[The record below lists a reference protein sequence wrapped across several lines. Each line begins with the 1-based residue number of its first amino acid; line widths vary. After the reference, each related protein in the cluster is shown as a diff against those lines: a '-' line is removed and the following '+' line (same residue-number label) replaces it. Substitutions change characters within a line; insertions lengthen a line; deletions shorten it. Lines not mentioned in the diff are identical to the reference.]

1 MTQNEMVLGWLKK
14 APIGPFEAMK
24 ELGIMR
30 LAARVKDLRD
40 DGHKIQTDWNY
51 VIDRYGEERRVA
63 RYVLKELANG
73 KTDILLDV
81 KRVGGEA
88 QQGRSE
94 KSFLA
99 KLRVSIGLFGG
110 RYFGSS
116 KAL

>member
-1 MTQNEMVLGWLKK
+1 VTQNEMVLGWLKK
-14 APIGPFEAMK
+14 APIGPLEAMK

-73 KTDILLDV
+73 TSTKSEA
-81 KRVGGEA
+81 KVGQGGKGE
-88 QQGRSE
+88 E
-94 KSFLA
+94 KPSTSRLGA
-99 KLRVSIGLFGG
+99 WLRLFGL
-110 RYFGSS
+110 RID
-116 KAL
+116 